1 MEAAASFTGFNL
13 TGRLGGV
20 ATYFLRAGGVVKWQ
34 GLTEA
39 AGMSDQKTFISADDL
54 LALSFKLAAHIFES
68 GFRPTYIVGVWRGG
82 APVGIAVQE
91 YLAWKRVET
100 DHIALRT
107 SAYTGI
113 DQMAREVRVHGE
125 SYLVDAL
132 NADDRLLIVDDVF
145 DSGSSIEAII
155 DVLRAKCRRNFP
167 QETKIATVY
176 FKPERNRSS
185 MTPDF
190 YVEETD
196 AWLVF
201 PHELCGLSPDEIR
214 AKGKVGRSLLDD

>member
-1 MEAAASFTGFNL
+1 
-13 TGRLGGV
+13 
-20 ATYFLRAGGVVKWQ
+20 
-34 GLTEA
+34 
-39 AGMSDQKTFISADDL
+39 MSSDKTFISADKL
-54 LALSFKLAAHIFES
+54 LAQSFQLAAGILQS

-91 YLAWKRVET
+91 YLAWKGVET

-132 NADDRLLIVDDVF
+132 NAEDRLLIVDDVF

-167 QETKIATVY
+167 QETRIATVY
-176 FKPERNRSS
+176 YKPTRNRSS

-201 PHELCGLSPDEIR
+201 PHELCGLSRDEIL
-214 AKGKVGRSLLDD
+214 AKGEVGQRALES

>member
-1 MEAAASFTGFNL
+1 
-13 TGRLGGV
+13 
-20 ATYFLRAGGVVKWQ
+20 
-34 GLTEA
+34 
-39 AGMSDQKTFISADDL
+39 MSIEKTFITADQL
-54 LALSFKLAAHIFES
+54 LAQSFQLGARILES

-91 YLAWKRVET
+91 YLAWKGVET

-107 SAYTGI
+107 SAYAGI

-167 QETKIATVY
+167 QEVRIATVY
-176 FKPERNRSS
+176 YKPERNRSS
-185 MTPDF
+185 TSPDF
-190 YVEETD
+190 YVEETE

-201 PHELCGLSPDEIR
+201 PHELCGLSPDEIL
-214 AKGKVGRSLLDD
+214 AKGDVGRSLSED

>member
-1 MEAAASFTGFNL
+1 
-13 TGRLGGV
+13 
-20 ATYFLRAGGVVKWQ
+20 
-34 GLTEA
+34 
-39 AGMSDQKTFISADDL
+39 MSDQKTFISADDL
-54 LALSFKLAAHIFES
+54 LALSFKLAAYIFES

-91 YLAWKRVET
+91 YLAWKGVET

-107 SAYTGI
+107 SAYAGI

>member
-1 MEAAASFTGFNL
+1 
-13 TGRLGGV
+13 
-20 ATYFLRAGGVVKWQ
+20 
-34 GLTEA
+34 
-39 AGMSDQKTFISADDL
+39 MSSEKTFISADQL
-54 LALSFKLAAHIFES
+54 LAQSFQLGARILQS

-91 YLAWKRVET
+91 YLAWKGVET

-155 DVLRAKCRRNFP
+155 DVLKAKCRRNFP
-167 QETKIATVY
+167 QETRIATVY
-176 FKPERNRSS
+176 YKPERNRSS

-190 YVEETD
+190 YV
-196 AWLVF
+196 
-201 PHELCGLSPDEIR
+201 
-214 AKGKVGRSLLDD
+214 